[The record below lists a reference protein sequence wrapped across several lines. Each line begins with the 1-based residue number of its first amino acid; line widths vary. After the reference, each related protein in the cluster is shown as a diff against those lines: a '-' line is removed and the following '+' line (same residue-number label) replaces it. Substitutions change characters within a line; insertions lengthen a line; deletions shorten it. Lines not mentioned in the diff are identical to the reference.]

1 MPRPTPTR
9 PKPTAE
15 PDFEAERDHRQ
26 PPPSIEEFPQ
36 LRDTKLRALVLRQAA
51 IREQMAEL
59 TAAESA
65 IRAQVA
71 ETLARAEVDGVMVEH
86 YRVNL
91 VVNSTST
98 HLSKERLV
106 ELGVNPR
113 LIAKATITT
122 VKKPYVSITDTEKRA
137 RTAAAKREEKG

>member
-1 MPRPTPTR
+1 MPRPVPVR
-9 PKPTAE
+9 PKPMAE
-15 PDFEAERDHRQ
+15 DSDERDHRQ

-36 LRDTKLRALVLRQAA
+36 LRNTKLRVLVLRQAA

-59 TAAESA
+59 AASEAA
-65 IRAQVA
+65 IKVQVA
-71 ETLARAEVDGVMVEH
+71 ETLARAEVDGVMIDH
-86 YRVNL
+86 FRVNL

-137 RTAAAKREEKG
+137 RTAAAKREA